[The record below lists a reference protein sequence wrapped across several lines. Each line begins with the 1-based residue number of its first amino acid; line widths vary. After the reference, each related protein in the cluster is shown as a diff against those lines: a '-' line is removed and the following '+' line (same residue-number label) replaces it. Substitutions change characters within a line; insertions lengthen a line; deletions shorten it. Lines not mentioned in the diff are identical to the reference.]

1 MENSNEKN
9 PKEQL
14 EKALNSLNAKEN
26 KFYFLVQDT
35 KGVQRASVATTYEF
49 VKILTEDGYN
59 AFILHEKNDYH
70 SVGEWLGEE
79 YPSLPHASIESQEL
93 SVGPADFLIIPEVFG
108 HVLDQTKE
116 MPCTR
121 IVFCQSYDYV
131 FEMLPPGFTW
141 GMMNVSNVITTGE
154 APTKFLNGIFPN
166 LDIQQINL
174 GIPEYFIPSE
184 KPKMPVVTIHTRE
197 PRETMKIVKSFYVKF
212 PQFKWITFR
221 DMRGL
226 SRSEFAKAL
235 SESCVSVWVDDISGF
250 GTFPLESMKCGSP
263 VIGKVPHLKP
273 DWLTEDNGFWTF
285 DPNQIIDILSSYLKN
300 WLEDAIP
307 AELYQKMA
315 ETIKPYNMEDQK
327 RKVLETFGTYQEEKT
342 KQLEVQLNK
351 LQPVEETK

>member
-1 MENSNEKN
+1 MENPTEQN

-14 EKALNSLNAKEN
+14 EKALTSLKAKEN

-35 KGVQRASVATTYEF
+35 EGVQRASVATTYEF
-49 VKILTEDGYN
+49 VKILTENGYN
-59 AFILHEKNDYH
+59 AYVLHEKNDYH
-70 SVGEWLGEE
+70 GVGEWLGEE

-116 MPCTR
+116 MPCSR
-121 IVFCQSYDYV
+121 IVFCQSYDRV
-131 FEMLPPGFTW
+131 FSMLPPGFTW

-154 APTKFLNGIFPN
+154 ASTKYLEGIFPN
-166 LDIQQINL
+166 LSTQEIKL
-174 GIPEYFIPSE
+174 GIPEIFTPSD
-184 KPKMPVVTIHTRE
+184 KPKMPIVTIHTRE

-226 SRSEFAKAL
+226 SQNEFAKAL
-235 SESCVSVWVDDISGF
+235 SESCVSVWIDDISGF

-263 VIGKVPHLKP
+263 VIGKIPNLKP

-285 DPNQIIDILSSYLKN
+285 DPNQIIDILSAYLKN

-307 AELYQKMA
+307 TELYEKMA
-315 ETIKPYNMEDQK
+315 ETVKPYNVEDQK
-327 RKVLETFGTYQEEKT
+327 TKVLETFGLYQSQKIE
-342 KQLEVQLNK
+342 QLEIQLNK